1 MGPNTQKTNLCS
13 TDPEQFGSLRQLT
26 CELLKSHGVRARKR
40 LGQNFLVDDSAV
52 EAIIKAA
59 AIEPTDRVL
68 EIGAGLGALTVPLAM
83 AAEAVTAVELDER
96 LTKILVERTRL
107 CTNIQIVRGDFL
119 EIPLD
124 DLVPAGSATRWKVV
138 ANLPYYVTSPILE
151 RLYAYHDRFDRFVV
165 TVQQEVADRMTAAPG
180 TSEYG
185 SFTVFTQYHTDVKA
199 VRTLPPEAFLPRPKV
214 SSTILCMLVRRR
226 PPVGVPDADLLFRV
240 VRASFSHRR
249 KNLVNSIAA
258 FNGLNLDKSQLQRA
272 ILAAGLSPQSRGE
285 TLSLEDFARLTREL
299 ARRSGGI

>member
-1 MGPNTQKTNLCS
+1 MGPNMHKRDPCS
-13 TDPEQFGSLRQLT
+13 TDQEQFGSLHRLT
-26 CELLKSHGVRARKR
+26 CQLLKSHGVRARKR

-52 EAIIKAA
+52 TTIIEAA

-68 EIGAGLGALTVPLAM
+68 EIGAGLGTLTLPLAL
-83 AAEAVTAVELDER
+83 AAEAVTAIELDER
-96 LTKILVERTRL
+96 LTRILVERTRL
-107 CTNIQIVRGDFL
+107 CTNVQIVRGDFL

-124 DLVPAGSATRWKVV
+124 DLVPAASATRWKVV

-151 RLYAYHDRFDRFVV
+151 RLYAHHDRFDRFVV
-165 TVQQEVADRMTAAPG
+165 TVQREVAERMTAAPG

-185 SFTVFTQYHTDVKA
+185 SFTVFTQYHTEVKA

-214 SSTILCMLVRRR
+214 ASTVLCMLVRRR

-258 FNGLNLDKSQLQRA
+258 FNGWSLDKSQLRRA
-272 ILAAGLSPQSRGE
+272 ISAAGISPQSRGE
-285 TLSLEDFARLTREL
+285 MLSLEDFARLTREL
-299 ARRSGGI
+299 AKLSGGV